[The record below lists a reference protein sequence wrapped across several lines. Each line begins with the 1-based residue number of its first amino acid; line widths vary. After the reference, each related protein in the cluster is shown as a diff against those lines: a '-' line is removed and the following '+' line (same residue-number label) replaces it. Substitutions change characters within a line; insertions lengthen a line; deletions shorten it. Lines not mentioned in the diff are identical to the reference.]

1 MGELIRFRPRQGARP
16 EPTGTAQA
24 GTSGQEGTEILAG
37 AEILLFLG
45 VRYER
50 HDDKVAGST
59 KRPVRRGSRAK
70 RA

>member
-16 EPTGTAQA
+16 VAPASATAETGSMGGAQ
-24 GTSGQEGTEILAG
+24 
-37 AEILLFLG
+37 ILLFLG

-50 HDDKVAGST
+50 HQDDSATPEKT
-59 KRPVRRGSRAK
+59 PVRRASRRK

>member
-16 EPTGTAQA
+16 AASASAPAETGVTGGAQ
-24 GTSGQEGTEILAG
+24 
-37 AEILLFLG
+37 ILLFLG

-50 HDDKVAGST
+50 HQDDSATRSKSPT
-59 KRPVRRGSRAK
+59 RRASRRK